1 MSVVRKTLILALIA
15 TFGVGLGACANTMR
29 GAGQDVENAGE
40 AVQDAAS

>member
-1 MSVVRKTLILALIA
+1 MSVIRMTLIMALVA
-15 TFGVGLGACANTMR
+15 TFGAGLGACANTMR